1 MPATISPG
9 EQANRCRRWAETQFD
24 GSVVV
29 GLQLALQVDRRESQS
44 RAPRRTGALAGTIRV
59 TNPSVKRALKT
70 GSVVV
75 SLTAGS
81 RKKGHPVW
89 YASVLQRGL
98 VGWPGSPTTK
108 PHRIAKTTGGQWYVT
123 WGRGR
128 GYGGRQ
134 GTGQNLAFVAGGQM
148 LFRGS
153 VQHPGSR
160 FNAVGYLKVNE
171 PRARESVGTFV
182 ANIAVRAM
190 GDGEFPMQ
198 PVGGS

>member
-1 MPATISPG
+1 MPATITPSD
-9 EQANRCRRWAETQFD
+9 QAKRMRRWAETQFD
-24 GSVVV
+24 GSVIV
-29 GLQLALQVDRRESQS
+29 GLQTALEVDRRESQS

-59 TNPSVKRALKT
+59 TNPSAKRAMKT
-70 GSVVV
+70 GSVFV

-81 RKKGHPVW
+81 RQKGNPVW

-108 PHRIAKTTGGQWYVT
+108 AHRIGKTSEGQWYT
-123 WGRGR
+123 GWARGR
-128 GYGGRQ
+128 GYFGRQ
-134 GTGQNLAFVAGGQM
+134 GTGRNLAFTAGGET

-171 PRARESVGTFV
+171 PRAREAVGTFATNV
-182 ANIAVRAM
+182 AIREM
-190 GDGEFPMQ
+190 G
-198 PVGGS
+198 